1 MIDRCYLEITNI
13 CNLNCVFCPKNDRTP
28 RRLSAEEFSLLT
40 DRLAGMVKFLYFHLM
55 GEPMLHPLLPDF
67 IAEARDKGFIPVLT
81 TNGTLISSASR
92 ITCQEE
98 IIRTTDQEYAISK
111 ADEEAI
117 AKPLKAISHR
127 LLEHLPYKIQI
138 SLHSHEGNG
147 KVQPE
152 AYIREV
158 MTFSIEA
165 ARRGCVVVLR
175 LWNQGGYDSEN
186 VQLLDLLASYVPRPW
201 TERPD
206 GYRLTDHLY
215 LEYDR
220 MFEWPDAKGTG
231 LDEPQVFCYALQ
243 KQIGVLVDGSV
254 VPCCLDH
261 AGSVPLGNL
270 FRQTLYEV
278 LASPRAVAMLDGF
291 RHHVATEA
299 LCRNCESAAIGH
311 SFRRTQEGAT

>member
-40 DRLAGMVKFLYFHLM
+40 DRLAGKVKFLYFHLM
-55 GEPMLHPLLPDF
+55 GEPMLHPLLPNF

-81 TNGTLISSASR
+81 TNGALISSA
-92 ITCQEE
+92 
-98 IIRTTDQEYAISK
+98 
-111 ADEEAI
+111 I
-117 AKPLKAISHR
+117 ANR
-127 LLEHLPYKIQI
+127 LLDHLPYKIQI

-186 VQLLDLLASYVPRPW
+186 TQLLDLLASYVPQPW
-201 TERPD
+201 TARPD
-206 GYRLTDHLY
+206 GFRMTQNLY

-220 MFEWPDAKGTG
+220 MFEWPDAEGEEK
-231 LDEPQVFCYALQ
+231 EEAQVFCYALQ

-261 AGSVPLGNL
+261 AGSVRFGNL
-270 FRQTLYEV
+270 LTQSLDEI
-278 LASPRAVAMLDGF
+278 LSSPRAVAMLQGF
-291 RHHVATEA
+291 QHHTATEA
-299 LCRNCESAAIGH
+299 LCRNCESAAIDH
-311 SFRRTQEGAT
+311 RFRRTQSNATLH